1 MIIRDLDIEGVA
13 VSKPETDAPLIV
25 DPNRM
30 LARSI
35 ALESFEAIRRRQP
48 QVRDADCSVQLL
60 QSHTCPPQNIAR
72 QSSTPAGV
80 KKSLGFSIRKGSDHN
95 PSI

>member
-13 VSKPETDAPLIV
+13 VGKSEADTPLIV

-35 ALESFEAIRRRQP
+35 AFECFETIRRRQA
-48 QVRDADCSVQLL
+48 QVRDADCGVQLL
-60 QSHTCPPQNIAR
+60 QSHACPPQNIAR
-72 QSSTPAGV
+72 QSPSLASVEEP
-80 KKSLGFSIRKGSDHN
+80 LGFSISK
-95 PSI
+95 